1 MSDDRKSR
9 WFIGLQA
16 RGEYNTRG
24 RVFGYECLQNKRA
37 IQISPE
43 WMHGSRSPETLFFE
57 DFKES
62 LREEDG
68 VDCGFSDYS
77 KLAANPGF

>member
-1 MSDDRKSR
+1 
-9 WFIGLQA
+9 
-16 RGEYNTRG
+16 
-24 RVFGYECLQNKRA
+24 
-37 IQISPE
+37 
-43 WMHGSRSPETLFFE
+43 MHGSRSPETLFFE

-62 LREEDG
+62 LREEHG